1 MRFGYRWGA
10 DTEKRAGWRLHRIGT
25 ELHPTTVE
33 LARGA
38 NYGAISTTMPDGNL
52 QNHLI
57 WVHTDGERL
66 FVNTEVHRQ
75 KYKNVQRDPK
85 VTLTIRDEEDP
96 YRYAEVRGEVVEMVK
111 GPEARGHIDQLSQK
125 YHGQHYDPDD
135 IKTERVTLWIVSNRQ
150 TLVCPGAGEGDPSS
164 R

>member
-1 MRFGYRWGA
+1 
-10 DTEKRAGWRLHRIGT
+10 
-25 ELHPTTVE
+25 
-33 LARGA
+33 
-38 NYGAISTTMPDGNL
+38 MPDGNL

-164 R
+164 W

>member
-1 MRFGYRWGA
+1 MAATQNGP
-10 DTEKRAGWRLHRIGT
+10 

-75 KYKNVQRDPK
+75 KYRNLQRDPK

-96 YRYAEVRGEVVEMVK
+96 YRYAEVRWEVVEVVEVVT

-125 YHGQHYDPDD
+125 YRGQDYDPDD
-135 IKTERVTLWIVSNRQ
+135 IKTEWVTLWIVPYRQ
-150 TLVCPGAGEGDPSS
+150 TLVGPGADEGDPSS
-164 R
+164 

>member
-1 MRFGYRWGA
+1 M
-10 DTEKRAGWRLHRIGT
+10 
-25 ELHPTTVE
+25 
-33 LARGA
+33 
-38 NYGAISTTMPDGNL
+38 SDGNM

-85 VTLTIRDEEDP
+85 VTLTIRDEE
-96 YRYAEVRGEVVEMVK
+96 VVEMVT
-111 GPEARGHIDQLSQK
+111 GPEARGHIDELSQK
-125 YHGQHYDPDD
+125 YHGQDYDPDD
-135 IKTERVTLWIVSNRQ
+135 VKTERVTLWIVSNRQ
-150 TLVCPGAGEGDPSS
+150 TLVGPGADEGDPSS